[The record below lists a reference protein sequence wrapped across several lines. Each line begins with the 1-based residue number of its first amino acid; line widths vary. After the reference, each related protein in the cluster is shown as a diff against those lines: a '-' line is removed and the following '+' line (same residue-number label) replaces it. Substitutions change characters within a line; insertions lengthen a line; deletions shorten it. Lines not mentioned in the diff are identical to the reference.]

1 MSNTNM
7 VVKFSKSEDLVEQ
20 MMDFKGSSACSL
32 EMTTKLP
39 LAVKSRTNHDI
50 KRDIFKGDVYK
61 TYTECGNIGISYEN
75 AVNNQRKREEIT
87 EEFKAESLWKGK
99 GRWIKPNVIMFH
111 EEKQEYYLRMY
122 SGMNANG
129 LTEVIYHYEDGSE
142 LSEAEIAL
150 LPDFLP
156 LKGKSKSQGV
166 EKEVKP
172 KALKINGINKLV
184 LGGKTYLRK

>member
-32 EMTTKLP
+32 EMTTKLKINK
-39 LAVKSRTNHDI
+39 KSRANKELLFTDV
-50 KRDIFKGDVYK
+50 FQGEVYK

-87 EEFKAESLWKGK
+87 ESFESQSLPWGE
-99 GRWIKPNVIMFH
+99 WVKPNLLIKHKDEF
-111 EEKQEYYLRMY
+111 YLRMY
-122 SGMNANG
+122 SGMNKNG
-129 LTEVIYHYEDGSE
+129 ITEVIYHYEDGTE
-142 LSEAEIAL
+142 LTDAEVAL

-172 KALKINGINKLV
+172 KAIKINGLNKIV
-184 LGGKTYLRK
+184 VGGKTYLRK